1 MANSDDGTRKSS
13 RPPPRSQPLLPRPT
27 TPQSVVEIPKA
38 IVVSGADKFGVSRR
52 DPTDLVEDGT
62 TYSVRSKAKDLI
74 GQRKDK
80 LIAFIDHPLG
90 EADDHQMHTQNME
103 NAGKWARWVFLQT
116 PFVVLIPWW
125 PMAVF
130 ITESAYQPRV
140 LGDQLLIIR
149 KVINVLVQCGGF
161 VSPHMRQ
168 HEEHARRFGVSVA
181 ALTQYAVPGPYGP
194 LPPEQGERNYH
205 RAIGELSKA
214 MDHSR
219 PT

>member
-1 MANSDDGTRKSS
+1 MASSDDGRPRKLRRPSS
-13 RPPPRSQPLLPRPT
+13 
-27 TPQSVVEIPKA
+27 PQSIIEIPKA
-38 IVVSGADKFGVSRR
+38 IVVAGGDKIGVGRRAD
-52 DPTDLVEDGT
+52 PIDLVEDGT

-90 EADDHQMHTQNME
+90 ERDDLVLFQQNME
-103 NAGKWARWVFLQT
+103 NAGKWAKWVFLQT
-116 PFVVLIPWW
+116 PFVVQIPWW
-125 PMAVF
+125 PMAVI
-130 ITESAYQPRV
+130 ITESAHQPRI
-140 LGDQLLIIR
+140 LGDQLLLVR

-168 HEEHARRFGVSVA
+168 HEEHARRFGVPVA
-181 ALTQYAVPGPYGP
+181 ALTQYAIPGPYGP

-214 MDHSR
+214 MDNSR